1 MNLKI
6 NTMSKQL
13 KYIKSKNI
21 YFTINNNTITEVLK
35 PAKEF
40 CKSLSLIKI
49 KNQYYYTTP
58 ITNRNLH
65 HYTKYFKNIM

>member
-1 MNLKI
+1 
-6 NTMSKQL
+6 MSKQL

-21 YFTINNNTITEVLK
+21 YFTIKNKTITEVLK

-49 KNQYYYTTP
+49 NNQYYYTTQ
-58 ITNRNLH
+58 ITNKNLH